1 MKSKQMENAINE
13 VNQKYK
19 GKRERYSMSC
29 SEWIELAKMAT
40 DKPFEAVVYAFD
52 YGFVKGIRFEKS
64 RLKNKEK
71 ALSQQ
76 KA

>member
-1 MKSKQMENAINE
+1 MKSKQMENTINE

-19 GKRERYSMSC
+19 GKRERYSMRC
-29 SEWIELAKMAT
+29 SEWTELAKMAI
-40 DKPFEAVVYAFD
+40 DKPFEAIALAFD

-64 RLKNKEK
+64 LQKNKEK
-71 ALSQQ
+71 ALSRP